1 MQMQI
6 LGSAKK
12 PISAI
17 GLGCRPV
24 RVAYRQRPGT
34 GRIPYLE
41 QNPAAAGLALSAL
54 EIAELGALFPPEAVA
69 GGRYTEAGM
78 AGIE

>member
-1 MQMQI
+1 
-6 LGSAKK
+6 
-12 PISAI
+12 
-17 GLGCRPV
+17 
-24 RVAYRQRPGT
+24 
-34 GRIPYLE
+34 
-41 QNPAAAGLALSAL
+41 LALSAL